1 MMVFLYIVL
10 AILGISSIITF
21 LIVFLINKTS
31 NKDDYDEVEFSK
43 TKEFNP
49 DKFEDEDDNE
59 SFDEDAEIISG
70 NLELI
75 DDNSDDAVLEE
86 VKSEEEL
93 DKVDFL
99 ENTQTKL
106 KTLNRDIKNKFD
118 SDNSNKEEL
127 KDLEKTSQN
136 LKLNLGINN
145 NDDDLEEDPVILPD
159 VDEVDDEEII

>member
-1 MMVFLYIVL
+1 MMVFLYVVL

-49 DKFEDEDDNE
+49 DKFDDEEEIE

-75 DDNSDDAVLEE
+75 DDNNDKAVLEE
-86 VKSEEEL
+86 VKSEAEL

-118 SDNSNKEEL
+118 ADNSNKEEL

-136 LKLNLGINN
+136 LKLNLGMHTEDEE
-145 NDDDLEEDPVILPD
+145 DDDPVILPD
-159 VDEVDDEEII
+159 VSEVDDEEII

>member
-1 MMVFLYIVL
+1 MMVFLYIFI

-49 DKFEDEDDNE
+49 DKFDDEDNE

-75 DDNSDDAVLEE
+75 DDNNDKAVLEE
-86 VKSEEEL
+86 VKSEAEL

-118 SDNSNKEEL
+118 ADNSNKEEL

-136 LKLNLGINN
+136 LKLNLGM
-145 NDDDLEEDPVILPD
+145 NDDEEDEDPVILPSVSD
-159 VDEVDDEEII
+159 VDDEEII

>member
-1 MMVFLYIVL
+1 MMVFLYVVL

-49 DKFEDEDDNE
+49 DKFDDDEENE

-75 DDNSDDAVLEE
+75 DDNNDKAVLEE
-86 VKSEEEL
+86 VKSEAEL

-118 SDNSNKEEL
+118 ADNSNKEEL

-136 LKLNLGINN
+136 LKLNLGMHTEDEE
-145 NDDDLEEDPVILPD
+145 DDDPVILPD
-159 VDEVDDEEII
+159 VSEVDDEEII

>member
-1 MMVFLYIVL
+1 MMVFLYVVL

-49 DKFEDEDDNE
+49 DKFDDDEENE

-75 DDNSDDAVLEE
+75 DDNNDKAVLEE
-86 VKSEEEL
+86 VKSEAEL

-118 SDNSNKEEL
+118 ADNSNKEEL

-136 LKLNLGINN
+136 LKLNLGMHTEDEE
-145 NDDDLEEDPVILPD
+145 DDDRVILPD
-159 VDEVDDEEII
+159 VSEVDDEEII